1 MILEHLSRRS
11 SSVPTNTLLLEIGTE
26 ELPPK
31 SLNNLRKALQQN
43 IKAGLDQA
51 ELSHGE
57 VESFASPRRLGILVQ
72 DLADR
77 QPDQNLEKR
86 GPAVKSAFDDDGEP
100 TKALAGFMR
109 GCDVSDPSQLDTI
122 TTNKGD
128 YLVYRATKNG
138 LDLPSLLEDL
148 VGSALTG
155 LPVDRKMRWGKS
167 RLEFVRPVQW
177 LVCLYGSSVIPIQL
191 LGKEAGNTSSG
202 HRFMSD
208 GQFKIANANDYVEAC
223 REHYVLAD
231 YTERKNLIREQIV
244 ELASQEKAHLEMDE
258 DLLDEVTSLVEWP
271 RALAGGFD
279 SSFLNVP
286 PEVLISAMKKH
297 QRYFHLVDNE
307 GKLVPRFITISN
319 IESLDSSQVVAGN
332 ERVIRPRLADAAF
345 FFEQDTRT
353 TLEKKSARLENVVF
367 QADLGTYAEKCHRI
381 SGLAAYIAQHLGLDI
396 NTATRAGKLCKAD
409 LVSDMVGEF
418 PDLQGT
424 MGSYYARHDKED
436 EDVCTA
442 IAEHYRP
449 TQSGGILPTSGVAS
463 CVALADK
470 IDSLIGIFGI
480 NQPPTGSRDPF
491 ALRRQSL
498 GVIRICI
505 ENQLS
510 LPLDDCLIEA
520 SRLYGKGFET
530 ANVSNYI
537 IERLTS
543 YYQEQG
549 IPGDVVEAATNSA
562 STSVNLLEIDDVVRT
577 LQAFR
582 DGPTAGSIVAANKRV
597 ANLLKKAG
605 PDDLAGTFDSALAT
619 EEAEIVLGRVLT
631 ELDLSKSKGAGAKLE
646 KLAVL
651 QEPVDHFFDEVM
663 VMAEDEKVRKNRLGL
678 LQELRHRF
686 LEVADFSL
694 LQ

>member
-1 MILEHLSRRS
+1 M
-11 SSVPTNTLLLEIGTE
+11 PTNTLLLEVGTE

-31 SLNNLRKALQQN
+31 SLNNLREALQQN
-43 IKAGLDQA
+43 IEAGLSQA
-51 ELSHGE
+51 ELSHGQ
-57 VESFASPRRLGILVQ
+57 VESFATPRRLGILVH

-77 QPDQNLEKR
+77 QPDQNVEKR

-109 GCDVSDPSQLDTI
+109 GCDVADPSQLDTI

-128 YLVYRATKNG
+128 YLVYRATKSG
-138 LDLPSLLEDL
+138 LDLPSLLEGL
-148 VGSALTG
+148 LGSALTA
-155 LPVDRKMRWGKS
+155 LPVDRRMRWGKS

-191 LGKEAGNTSSG
+191 LGKKASNTSSG
-202 HRFMSD
+202 HRFMSG
-208 GQFKIANANDYVEAC
+208 GQFEITKANDYVELC
-223 REHYVLAD
+223 RKNYVLAD
-231 YTERKNLIREQIV
+231 FTERKNLIREQV
-244 ELASQEKAHLEMDE
+244 VDLASQEKAHLEIDE
-258 DLLDEVTSLVEWP
+258 DLLNEVTSLVEWP

-286 PEVLISAMKKH
+286 PEVLISAMKEH
-297 QRYFHLVDNE
+297 QRYFHLVDNN
-307 GKLVPRFITISN
+307 GKLVPRFITIAN

-345 FFEQDTRT
+345 FFDQDTRT
-353 TLEKKSARLENVVF
+353 SLEQKSARLENVVF
-367 QADLGTYAEKCHRI
+367 QADLGTYAEKCDRI
-381 SGLAAYIAQHLGLDI
+381 AALAAYIAQQLGSD
-396 NTATRAGKLCKAD
+396 TDAAKRAGKLCKAD

-424 MGSYYARHDKED
+424 MGSYYARHDNEA
-436 EDVCTA
+436 EEVCIA
-442 IAEHYRP
+442 IAQHYRP
-449 TQSGGILPTSGVAS
+449 TQSGGILPTSDVAS

-498 GVIRICI
+498 GVIRICV
-505 ENQLS
+505 ENQLNI
-510 LPLDDCLIEA
+510 PLNDCLNEA
-520 SRLYGKGFET
+520 SRIYGRGFDT
-530 ANVSNYI
+530 AKVSNYI
-537 IERLTS
+537 VERLTS

-562 STSVNLLEIDDVVRT
+562 STSVNLLDIDDVVRT
-577 LQAFR
+577 LQSFR
-582 DGPTAGSIVAANKRV
+582 NGPAAKSIVAANKRV
-597 ANLLKKAG
+597 ANFLKKAG
-605 PDDLAGTFDSALAT
+605 PSDLASSFDAT
-619 EEAEIVLGRVLT
+619 IATDEAEIALGRALT

-651 QEPVDHFFDEVM
+651 QEPVDHFFDKVM

-678 LQELRHRF
+678 LRKLRQQF

>member
-1 MILEHLSRRS
+1 M
-11 SSVPTNTLLLEIGTE
+11 PTNTLLLEVGTE

-31 SLNNLRKALQQN
+31 SLNNLREALQQN
-43 IKAGLDQA
+43 IEAGLNQA
-51 ELSHGE
+51 ELSHGK
-57 VESFASPRRLGILVQ
+57 VESFATPRRLGILVH

-77 QPDQNLEKR
+77 QPDQNVEKR

-109 GCDVSDPSQLDTI
+109 GCDVADPSQLDTI

-128 YLVYRATKNG
+128 YLVYRAIKSG
-138 LDLPSLLEDL
+138 LDLPSLLEEL
-148 VGSALTG
+148 LGSAVTA
-155 LPVDRKMRWGKS
+155 LPVDRRMRWGKS

-191 LGKEAGNTSSG
+191 LGKEASNTSSG
-202 HRFMSD
+202 HRFMSG
-208 GQFKIANANDYVEAC
+208 GQFEITKANDYVELC
-223 REHYVLAD
+223 RTNYVLAD
-231 YTERKNLIREQIV
+231 FTERKNLIREQV
-244 ELASQEKAHLEMDE
+244 VDLAAREKAHLEIDE
-258 DLLDEVTSLVEWP
+258 DLLNEVTSLVEWP

-286 PEVLISAMKKH
+286 PEVLISAMKEH
-297 QRYFHLVDNE
+297 QRYFHLVDNN

-345 FFEQDTRT
+345 FFDQDTRT
-353 TLEKKSARLENVVF
+353 SLEQKSARLENVVF
-367 QADLGTYAEKCHRI
+367 QADLGTYAQKCDRI
-381 SGLAAYIAQHLGLDI
+381 AALAAYIAQQLGSD
-396 NTATRAGKLCKAD
+396 TDAAKRAGKLCKAD

-424 MGSYYARHDKED
+424 MGSYYARHDKET
-436 EDVCTA
+436 EEVCIA
-442 IAEHYRP
+442 IAQHYRP
-449 TQSGGILPTSGVAS
+449 TQSGGILPTSDVAS

-470 IDSLIGIFGI
+470 IDSLTGIFGI

-498 GVIRICI
+498 GVIRICV
-505 ENQLS
+505 ENQLNI
-510 LPLDDCLIEA
+510 PLNDCLNEA
-520 SRLYGKGFET
+520 SRIYGRAFDT
-530 ANVSNYI
+530 VNVSNYI
-537 IERLTS
+537 VERLTS

-562 STSVNLLEIDDVVRT
+562 STSVNLLAIDDVVRT
-577 LQAFR
+577 LQSFR
-582 DGPTAGSIVAANKRV
+582 NGPAAKSIVAANKRV
-597 ANLLKKAG
+597 ANFLKKAG
-605 PDDLAGTFDSALAT
+605 PSDLASSFDASVAT
-619 EEAEIVLGRVLT
+619 DEAEIALGRALNK
-631 ELDLSKSKGAGAKLE
+631 LDLSKSKGAGAKLE

-678 LQELRHRF
+678 LQKLRQQF

>member
-1 MILEHLSRRS
+1 M
-11 SSVPTNTLLLEIGTE
+11 PTNTLLLEVGTE

-31 SLNNLRKALQQN
+31 SLNNLREALQQN
-43 IKAGLDQA
+43 IEAGLNQA
-51 ELSHGE
+51 ELSHGQ
-57 VESFASPRRLGILVQ
+57 VESFATPRRLGILVH

-77 QPDQNLEKR
+77 QPDQNVEKR

-109 GCDVSDPSQLDTI
+109 GCDVADPSQLDTI

-128 YLVYRATKNG
+128 YLVYRAIKSG
-138 LDLPSLLEDL
+138 LDLPSLLEEL
-148 VGSALTG
+148 LGSALTA
-155 LPVDRKMRWGKS
+155 LPVDRRMRWGKS

-177 LVCLYGSSVIPIQL
+177 LVCLYGSSIIPIQL
-191 LGKEAGNTSSG
+191 LGKEASNTSSG
-202 HRFMSD
+202 HRFMSG
-208 GQFKIANANDYVEAC
+208 GQFEITKANDYVELC
-223 REHYVLAD
+223 RKNYVLAD
-231 YTERKNLIREQIV
+231 FTERKNLIREQV
-244 ELASQEKAHLEMDE
+244 VDLASQENAHLEIDE
-258 DLLDEVTSLVEWP
+258 DLLNEVTSLVEWP

-286 PEVLISAMKKH
+286 PEVLISAMKEH
-297 QRYFHLVDNE
+297 QRYFHLVDNN

-345 FFEQDTRT
+345 FFDQDTRT
-353 TLEKKSARLENVVF
+353 SLEQKSARLENVVF
-367 QADLGTYAEKCHRI
+367 QADLGTYAEKCDRI
-381 SGLAAYIAQHLGLDI
+381 AALAAYIAQQLGSD
-396 NTATRAGKLCKAD
+396 TDAAKRAGKLCKAD

-424 MGSYYARHDKED
+424 MGSYYARHDKET
-436 EDVCTA
+436 EEVCIA
-442 IAEHYRP
+442 IAQHYRP
-449 TQSGGILPTSGVAS
+449 TQSGGILPTSDVAS

-480 NQPPTGSRDPF
+480 NQSPTGSRDPF

-498 GVIRICI
+498 GVIRICV
-505 ENQLS
+505 ENRLNI
-510 LPLDDCLIEA
+510 PLNDCLNEA
-520 SRLYGKGFET
+520 SSLYGRAFDT
-530 ANVSNYI
+530 VNVSNYI
-537 IERLTS
+537 VERLTS

-577 LQAFR
+577 LQSFR
-582 DGPTAGSIVAANKRV
+582 NGPAAKSIVAANKRV
-597 ANLLKKAG
+597 ANFLKKAG
-605 PDDLAGTFDSALAT
+605 PSDLASSFDAT
-619 EEAEIVLGRVLT
+619 VATDEAEIALGRALNK
-631 ELDLSKSKGAGAKLE
+631 LDLSKSKGAGAKLE

-678 LQELRHRF
+678 LQKLRQQF

>member
-1 MILEHLSRRS
+1 M
-11 SSVPTNTLLLEIGTE
+11 PTNTLLLEIGTE

-31 SLNNLRKALQQN
+31 SLNNLRLALQQN
-43 IKAGLDQA
+43 IEAGLDQA

-57 VESFASPRRLGILVQ
+57 VASFATPRRLGILVH
-72 DLADR
+72 DLVDR
-77 QPDQNLEKR
+77 QPDQEVEKR

-109 GCDVSDPSQLDTI
+109 GCNVADSSQLDTI
-122 TTNKGD
+122 STNKGD
-128 YLVYRATKNG
+128 YLVYRATKSG

-148 VGSALTG
+148 VGSALTS
-155 LPVDRKMRWGKS
+155 LPVDRRMRWGKS

-191 LGKEAGNTSSG
+191 LGKQAGNTSSG

-208 GQFKIANANDYVEAC
+208 GKFEITRANDYVEAC
-223 REHYVLAD
+223 RKNYVLAD
-231 YTERKNLIREQIV
+231 FAERKNLIRDQIV
-244 ELASQEKAHLEMDE
+244 DLASQEDAHLEIDE
-258 DLLDEVTSLVEWP
+258 SLLDEVTSLVEWP
-271 RALAGGFD
+271 KALAGGFD
-279 SSFLNVP
+279 SSFLDVP
-286 PEVLISAMKKH
+286 PEVLISAMKEH
-297 QRYFHLVDNE
+297 QRYFHLVDNN

-319 IESLDSSQVVAGN
+319 IESRDSSQVVSGN

-353 TLEKKSARLENVVF
+353 SLEEKFARLENVVF
-367 QADLGTYAEKCHRI
+367 QADLGTYAEKCLRI
-381 SGLAAYIAQHLGLDI
+381 SRLAAYIAQQLGLDDA
-396 NTATRAGKLCKAD
+396 TATRAGKLCKSD

-424 MGSYYARHDKED
+424 MGSYYARHDNEA
-436 EDVCTA
+436 EDVCIA
-442 IAEHYRP
+442 IAQHYRP
-449 TQSGGILPTSGVAS
+449 TQSGGILPTSDVAS

-470 IDSLIGIFGI
+470 IDSLVGIFGI

-498 GVIRICI
+498 GVIRICV

-510 LPLDDCLIEA
+510 LPLGDCLVEA
-520 SRLYGKGFET
+520 SSLYGKGFET
-530 ANVSNYI
+530 ASVSNYI
-537 IERLTS
+537 VERLTS

-549 IPGDVVEAATNSA
+549 IAGDVVEAATNSA
-562 STSVNLLEIDDVVRT
+562 SSSVNLLEIDDVVRT

-582 DGPTAGSIVAANKRV
+582 NGPTAGSIVAANKRV
-597 ANLLKKAG
+597 ANILKKAG
-605 PDDLAGTFDSALAT
+605 SDELAGTFDATLAT
-619 EEAEIVLGRVLT
+619 DEAEIVLGRALT
-631 ELDLSKSKGAGAKLE
+631 ELDLSKSKGAGEKLE

-651 QEPVDHFFDEVM
+651 QEPVDKFFDEVM

-678 LQELRHRF
+678 LQKLRRQF